1 MRLNPFNKAPLVGFI
16 NALRRWIE
24 CNMPKGIT
32 TKLIILNTHYVFNM
46 VNDMVELIEVINKME
61 LTSFLQDDAMNM
73 FTVVSTTRT
82 TKEIHVL
89 WKGLD

>member
-1 MRLNPFNKAPLVGFI
+1 
-16 NALRRWIE
+16 
-24 CNMPKGIT
+24 MPKGIT